1 MQRRHFRVAGCY
13 NRHREVD
20 KRKVND
26 EKSPRCRAGAIIR
39 LGRVEGSMSTPIN
52 PNRTTVLTSWKEI
65 ARYLG
70 KGVRTVQRWEEDF
83 GLPIRRPHSANKKA
97 VLARPRDLD
106 AWVAMRCSTRTT
118 LSLKADGDDRAEEHQ
133 VSSAFMR
140 SAGSN

>member
-1 MQRRHFRVAGCY
+1 
-13 NRHREVD
+13 
-20 KRKVND
+20 
-26 EKSPRCRAGAIIR
+26 
-39 LGRVEGSMSTPIN
+39 MSTPIN

-133 VSSAFMR
+133 VSSAVR
-140 SAGSN
+140 SRLSANMETARLLHGNHQAIMTEVSAVLDELSKQLAVLQRETMFTMQRS